1 MVVDE
6 GIEYI
11 LDVAFVD
18 QSPAGNLYV
27 GLIDANGYTGISASD
42 TLSSHAGWTELTDY
56 DEVTRP
62 ELEFGNPSGGVI
74 NNPAA
79 SEFTPDASNSVV
91 GYFITDDDTK
101 GGTSGTLLV
110 VDLFAEGTRT
120 LQAGVIEA
128 LTVNITARN
137 A

>member
-1 MVVDE
+1 MVSDE

-18 QSPAGNLYV
+18 QAKLSPLYV
-27 GLIDANGYTGISASD
+27 GLIDASGYTGISASD
-42 TLSSHAGWTELTDY
+42 TLSSHTGWTELTDY
-56 DEVTRP
+56 DEVARP
-62 ELEFGNPSGGVI
+62 ELDFGNPSGGII

-79 SEFTPDASNSVV
+79 SEFTPNASGSVV

-101 GGTSGTLLV
+101 GGTSGTMLV

-120 LQAGVIEA
+120 LQSGVIEA